1 MDISLFGYTPMDQIK
16 VLPIIEVR
24 LIANIFADVLDA
36 EPDIMV
42 VGCSTNPEDG
52 LKILQEQNVDVALVS
67 ISLPG
72 QGALE
77 MIRTIV
83 DISPTSKVLALGLSD
98 NVDDVLKY
106 IEAGAAGYILKDRSL
121 HDLVEILRS
130 TQRGEAQVSAK
141 MAGAMIERLS
151 SLAKMF
157 STVEIGIT
165 EGSRLTPRER
175 EVLQCIGKG
184 CTNQEIAALLLVEI
198 GTVKNHVHNILEK
211 LNVNNREEAASYLTF
226 INK

>member
-24 LIANIFADVLDA
+24 LIANIFADVLEA

-42 VGCSTNPEDG
+42 VGCSTNPEGG
-52 LKILQEQNVDVALVS
+52 LKIIQEQNVDVALVS
-67 ISLPG
+67 VSLPG

-77 MIRTIV
+77 LIRTIV
-83 DISPTSKVLALGLSD
+83 DISPTTKVLALGLSD
-98 NVDDVLKY
+98 DADDVLKY
-106 IEAGAAGYILKDRSL
+106 IEAGAAGYIFKDSSL

-151 SLAKMF
+151 SLARLF
-157 STVEIGIT
+157 STAENGFT
-165 EGSRLTPRER
+165 EGVRLTPREQQ
-175 EVLQCIGKG
+175 VLQYIEKG
-184 CTNQEIAALLLVEI
+184 CTNQEIAAQLLVEI
-198 GTVKNHVHNILEK
+198 GTIKNHVHNILEK
-211 LNVNNREEAASYLTF
+211 LNVGNRDEAVSYLAF
-226 INK
+226 IKK

>member
-1 MDISLFGYTPMDQIK
+1 MDISLFGYLPMDQIK

-24 LIANIFADVLDA
+24 LLTDIFVDVLEA
-36 EPDIMV
+36 EPDITV
-42 VGCSTNPEDG
+42 VGCSTNAEAG
-52 LKILQEQNVDVALVS
+52 LKIIQEQNVDVALVS
-67 ISLPG
+67 VSMPG
-72 QGALE
+72 QGALDL
-77 MIRTIV
+77 IRTIV
-83 DISPTSKVLALGLSD
+83 EISPTTKVLVLGLSD
-98 NVDDVLKY
+98 DADDVLKY

-141 MAGAMIERLS
+141 IAGAMIDRLS

-157 STVEIGIT
+157 STVENGIP
-165 EGSRLTPRER
+165 EGVRLTARER

-211 LNVNNREEAASYLTF
+211 LNVSNRDEAASYLAF
-226 INK
+226 IQK